1 MSAEIDGDIKIYH
14 KNSSS
19 EISEFEYLIKSIDFN
34 RLNGNEEKAEKL
46 GVFLAGTKPT
56 DEALDIKI
64 PSKEMTSAVLYQ
76 SRVLITFLC
85 EAVIKRSIP
94 DSHLTDTIKNAMYD
108 YLKESETGYYNNIAD
123 GAAFSFYI
131 IAMNKGGDTKCAIG
145 KEFAK
150 LCGSV
155 KNEVLASLGE
165 KIFENTVNYVES
177 LINKCSFQY

>member
-46 GVFLAGTKPT
+46 GAFLAGTKPT
-56 DEALDIKI
+56 DEALGLTI
-64 PSKEMTSAVLYQ
+64 PSEVSTAAVLYQ
-76 SRVLITFLC
+76 ARVLITFLC
-85 EAVIKRSIP
+85 ETVTKKIP
-94 DSHLTDTIKNAMYD
+94 ERHLSDTIKNAMYD

-131 IAMNKGGDTKCAIG
+131 IAMNKSCEVKEAIG

-150 LCGSV
+150 LCGSA
-155 KNEVLASLGE
+155 KNEALISLGE
-165 KIFENTVNYVES
+165 NIYINTASYVES
-177 LINKCSFQY
+177 LIAKCEFQF